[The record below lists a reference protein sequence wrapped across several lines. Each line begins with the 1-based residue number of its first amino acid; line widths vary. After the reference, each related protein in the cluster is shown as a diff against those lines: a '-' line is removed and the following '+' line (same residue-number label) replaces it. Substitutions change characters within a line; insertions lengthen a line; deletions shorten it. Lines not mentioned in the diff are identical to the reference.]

1 MLEKLEIYPYRRDNK
16 AGSQKRRVL
25 IKRRTG
31 PSGEVVVGLEK
42 KTWRGVLV
50 RFVQL
55 ECLLLVG
62 AGFFLARAVLLGELL
77 PFGIAFVAASIYV
90 FGRRGMAAMV
100 GVLAGLITVTSGI
113 NLASGVVALVV
124 VALSTQAVPVSINR
138 PWLVIPCLVTA
149 VLIVIKIGFIS
160 FGDPSPYIYISIIF
174 EAVFAGVLALVF
186 MHGLPS
192 LAKLNAGKTL
202 GGEEVFCIV
211 VLLVGVIAGT
221 GQLETELVSLK
232 GVLSRLVVL
241 VAALTGGPGLGA
253 AAGAVVGIVPG
264 LAYTV
269 SPAIVGAYS
278 FAGLLAGIWHGF
290 GKPGVMVG
298 FLLGNIILSVYVAS
312 YGDLAR
318 VVAETALAGGL
329 FLLLPATV
337 LNRWRKAIFHG
348 GTRLDVQGNEVVARE
363 AVARRMRR
371 WSQIFRQLAG
381 TFQQAAGTADR
392 AGGENGLQS
401 LFNDVGDK
409 VCTGC
414 ALYRTCWERDFYN
427 TYQKML
433 DLFAVAEAHGRV
445 TPDDISDEIR
455 RRCNRTKELAITV
468 TCLYELHKLNQFW
481 SRRISESRGIVSE
494 QLKGVSEVMKNLS
507 REIEQDRRCDDER
520 ARLLRQILTDAE
532 IPLVD
537 LEFKF
542 AERGSPEMEITL
554 LAGPSLEDEIQQAAA
569 LVSSY
574 MKSSYSPAAVNY
586 PWGDVEYC
594 SFYLYPDL
602 KFGLELGLAKK
613 TKEDSSVSGDS
624 YSFMSLPGGK
634 LALFLSDGMGSGP
647 GAAAESSA
655 AISLLQYLLESGFGR
670 DLALKSLN
678 SLLMLSS
685 EEESFATVDMVV
697 VDLYGGQ
704 VEFVK
709 IGAPPSFL
717 IRDERVKLIRA
728 DSLPAGIVCDI
739 EVFAVTREMGPGD
752 LLVMITD
759 GILDAYPVD
768 GDKESK
774 VGGVLQEVKGLTP
787 QDVADLLVK
796 LACTC
801 SGRQVKVG
809 DDMTALVARLY
820 QK

>member
-1 MLEKLEIYPYRRDNK
+1 MLENLEVYPYRRDNQ
-16 AGSQKRRVL
+16 AGSKKRRVTL
-25 IKRRTG
+25 IRRARQPGEEVGG
-31 PSGEVVVGLEK
+31 PEK

-50 RFVQL
+50 HSLQL
-55 ECLLLVG
+55 KYLLLVG

-77 PFGIAFVAASIYV
+77 PFGIAFVAASIHVY
-90 FGRRGMAAMV
+90 GRGGMAAMV
-100 GVLAGLITVTSGI
+100 GVLAGLVTAAGGI
-113 NLASGVVALVV
+113 NLTSGVVAMVV
-124 VALSTQAVPVSINR
+124 VALATQAVPTSINR
-138 PWLVIPCLVTA
+138 PWLVVPGLVTA

-160 FGDPSPYIYISIIF
+160 FGDASPYAYISIIF
-174 EAVFAGVLALVF
+174 EAVFAGVLTMVF

-192 LAKLNAGKTL
+192 LAKLNDGKTL

-221 GQLETELVSLK
+221 GQLEIDLISLK

-278 FAGLLAGIWHGF
+278 FAGLMAGLCHGF
-290 GKPGVMVG
+290 SKPGVLVG

-318 VVAETALAGGL
+318 VVAETALAGAL
-329 FLLLPATV
+329 FLLLPTTV
-337 LNRWRKAIFHG
+337 LKRWRKAVFHDG
-348 GTRLDVQGNEVVARE
+348 GRSDAQGNEVVTRK
-363 AVARRMRR
+363 AVSRRMRR
-371 WSQIFRQLAG
+371 WSDVFRQLAG
-381 TFQQAAGTADR
+381 TFQQAAGSADR
-392 AGGENGLQS
+392 AGGEDGLQN
-401 LFNDVGDK
+401 LFNNVGDK

-445 TPDDISDEIR
+445 TPDDVSDEIR

-468 TCLYELHKLNQFW
+468 TCLYELHKLNRFW
-481 SRRISESRGIVSE
+481 SQRVSESRGIVAE
-494 QLKGVSEVMKNLS
+494 QLKGVSEVMKKLS
-507 REIEQDRRCDDER
+507 LEIEQDRRCDDER
-520 ARLLRQILTDAE
+520 ASLLRHILADAE
-532 IPLVD
+532 IQLVD

-542 AERGSPEMEITL
+542 VEKGGAEIEITL
-554 LAGPSLEDEIQQAAA
+554 LAGPNLEDEIQRAAA
-569 LVSSY
+569 LVSDC
-574 MKSSYSPAAVNY
+574 MKRSYSPAAINY

-602 KFGLELGLAKK
+602 KFGLELGLASKA
-613 TKEDSSVSGDS
+613 KEDSSVSGDS

-634 LALFLSDGMGSGP
+634 LALFLSDGMGTGP

-685 EEESFATVDMVV
+685 AEESFATVDMVV

-717 IRDERVKLIRA
+717 VRDGRVKLIRA
-728 DSLPAGIVCDI
+728 DSLPVGIVCDI

-752 LLVMITD
+752 FLVMITD
-759 GILDAYPVD
+759 GILDAYPN
-768 GDKESK
+768 GKDKEAMAS
-774 VGGVLQEVKGLTP
+774 GVLQEVSGLTP

-796 LACTC
+796 LACTG
-801 SGRQVKVG
+801 SGRQIKAG